1 MIPLLLSL
9 VISQEPRISATR
21 YDMGERLK
29 TLDVAWIQTP
39 SKERRSAAVKEVAAA
54 VTGFFSG
61 QASKACMALD
71 KARAALEGRAP
82 SPADAVTLRFA
93 EPVVAPGSPAKLVAT
108 WAYLP
113 DVQGPVKLTVGGTTV
128 DLMPGVSREI
138 EVKTVGLNP
147 EGSPSS
153 EFGILVPT
161 ALSGQNRSVYLSVVR
176 NFSGRVSA
184 LKESA
189 NPVVKGIHQLLEEE
203 TQETDLPLI
212 DYLFT
217 AEGLQEGR
225 LKLEDLDH
233 IPLASHGKST
243 FRVAL
248 PKPLKGKTGVAVNV
262 VVALHGAGGSE
273 NLFFEGYGRGL
284 AVKEAL
290 GRGWVFVSPRASAN
304 AVQDAA
310 DWVSQVRKLPIKHLF
325 VMGHS
330 MGGGLAF
337 RSGTVTPKPA
347 ALALFAPAAG
357 SAPKSS
363 LELPIFL
370 SVGTEEMGALRGT
383 AQSLAREFATR
394 SNFEFVEYSPC
405 EHLMI
410 VADSLPRAY
419 KFFDRFAK

>member
-1 MIPLLLSL
+1 MLPLVLSIVL
-9 VISQEPRISATR
+9 AQEPTFVATR

-29 TLDVAWIQTP
+29 VLDVAWIQTP
-39 SKERRSAAVKEVAAA
+39 SKERRTAAVKEVAAA

-61 QASKACMALD
+61 QSSKACIALD
-71 KARAALEGRAP
+71 KARAALEGRSP
-82 SPADAVTLRFA
+82 SAADAVTLRFQ
-93 EPVVAPGSPAKLVAT
+93 ESVVEPGSVAKLKAT
-108 WAYLP
+108 WAYQP
-113 DVQGPVKLTVGGTTV
+113 EDKATVRLAIAGTTV
-128 DLMPGVSREI
+128 ELAPGVTKEV
-138 EVKTVGLNP
+138 EVKTSGLNP
-147 EGSPSS
+147 EGSRTS
-153 EFGILVPT
+153 EFGILVP
-161 ALSGQNRSVYLSVVR
+161 AMVGAQNRSVYLSVVR
-176 NFSGRVSA
+176 NYGARVAA
-184 LKESA
+184 LKESST
-189 NPVVKGIHQLLEEE
+189 PVVKPMLQLLEQGS
-203 TQETDLPLI
+203 QETDVPLI

-217 AEGLQEGR
+217 AEALQEGR

-233 IPLASHGKST
+233 VPLASQGKST
-243 FRVAL
+243 FRIAL
-248 PKPLKGKTGVAVNV
+248 PKTLKGKTGVEVTV
-262 VVALHGAGGSE
+262 VVGLHGAGGSE

-290 GRGWVFVSPRASAN
+290 SRGWVFISPRATST

-310 DWVSQVRKLPIKHLF
+310 DWIVQTRRLKVKHLF

-337 RSGTVTPKPA
+337 RAGSVTPKPA
-347 ALALFAPAAG
+347 GLALFAPAAG

-363 LELPIFL
+363 LDLPIFL

-383 AQSLAREFATR
+383 AQSLSREFADR
-394 SNFEFVEYSPC
+394 SNFEYAEFSPC